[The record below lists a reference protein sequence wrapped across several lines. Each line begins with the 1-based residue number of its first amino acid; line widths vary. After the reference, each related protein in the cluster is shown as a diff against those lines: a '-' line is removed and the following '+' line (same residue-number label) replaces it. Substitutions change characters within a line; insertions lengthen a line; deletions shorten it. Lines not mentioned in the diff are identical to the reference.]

1 MTDQRLVDRASVE
14 AVLPAYMLE
23 LALRALAR
31 WDQGYSYRGDVIILL
46 TRAQEAAFVRAKMDS
61 LSVSRVALRVE
72 RDGRDIMKGA
82 NTDDY
87 RLLLLGVCRLIL
99 RLVDQRRLPDPED
112 QAILISLM
120 LVEEA
125 ERDDEVW
132 GRTAGVDHA
141 ADGMLNRAFFQGY
154 YRTQYEPASKNPLH
168 SAKI

>member
-1 MTDQRLVDRASVE
+1 MVDQRLTDRASVE

-99 RLVDQRRLPDPED
+99 RLVDQRRISDVED
-112 QAILISLM
+112 QAVLVSLM

-125 ERDDEVW
+125 DRDDEVW
-132 GRTAGVDHA
+132 GRTTGVGGV
-141 ADGMLNRAFFQGY
+141 ADKMLNRMFLMGY
-154 YRTQYEPASKNPLH
+154 YHTVVEEEKRLH
-168 SAKI
+168 